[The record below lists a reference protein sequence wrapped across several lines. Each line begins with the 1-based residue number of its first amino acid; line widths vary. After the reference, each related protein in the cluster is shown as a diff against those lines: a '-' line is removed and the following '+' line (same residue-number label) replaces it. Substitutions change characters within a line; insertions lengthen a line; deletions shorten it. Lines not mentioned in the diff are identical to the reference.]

1 MRMRTKLTV
10 GAVAAG
16 LALTAC
22 GAAGGPASGTHPQ
35 SHAGALSQQH
45 VQRAGVSDAKAVV
58 TEKLAHWA
66 AVLSAGGGAQCR

>member
-22 GAAGGPASGTHPQ
+22 GTAGGPASGPHPQ

-45 VQRAGVSDAKAVV
+45 VQQAGVSDAKAVV

-66 AVLSAGGGAQCR
+66 AVLSPGAGAQCR